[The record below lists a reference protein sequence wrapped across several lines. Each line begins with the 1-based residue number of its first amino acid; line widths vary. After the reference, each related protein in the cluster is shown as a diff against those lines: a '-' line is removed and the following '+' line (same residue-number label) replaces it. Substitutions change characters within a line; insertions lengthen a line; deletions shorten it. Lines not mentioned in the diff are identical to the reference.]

1 MSSLKKKIT
10 KHKKKSKINAHSR
23 EKEILTEKQKIP
35 EEAKTLELLLV
46 QDVKSTV
53 LNLVH

>member
-10 KHKKKSKINAHSR
+10 KHTKESKINAHSL
-23 EKEILTEKQKIP
+23 EKEILTEKENIP

-53 LNLVH
+53 LNLIH